1 MADLEI
7 DGFSENPDAIESA
20 AESAAEPAKRP
31 RGRPRG
37 SGKARASYSAPGKIN
52 PADFAGSVERE
63 TGEQKTGWRGR
74 RARASAGAEKEPV
87 SLGESVEKI
96 VAAAPVDQNAAKQI
110 AETLLMMHNLAATAL
125 SMPEF
130 ALSPDE
136 GQMLGLAT
144 ASVARHYKWSGMA
157 EKTKDWLM
165 LAGALGVIYPPR
177 FRAARERIRAAKT
190 VDWPV
195 KKEAV
200 A

>member
-1 MADLEI
+1 MEAVV
-7 DGFSENPDAIESA
+7 
-20 AESAAEPAKRP
+20 K
-31 RGRPRG
+31 
-37 SGKARASYSAPGKIN
+37 
-52 PADFAGSVERE
+52 
-63 TGEQKTGWRGR
+63 
-74 RARASAGAEKEPV
+74 
-87 SLGESVEKI
+87 
-96 VAAAPVDQNAAKQI
+96 AAPVDQNAAKQI